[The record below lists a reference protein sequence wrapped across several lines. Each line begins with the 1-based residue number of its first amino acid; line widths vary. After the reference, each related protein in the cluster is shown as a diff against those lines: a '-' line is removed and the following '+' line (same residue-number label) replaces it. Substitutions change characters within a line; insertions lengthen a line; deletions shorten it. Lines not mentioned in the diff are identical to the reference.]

1 METRGKP
8 LFHCVSWDVEKQNET
23 RIVLVSNVFCTFA
36 PTYIRMMN
44 KYISTWII
52 ALVLLLTSCS
62 DGEVMDRLDHIK
74 SVGDNDPVTAL
85 AMLDS
90 LEVDIRQESEYVK
103 NKYDLLRVRLN
114 DKADNMP
121 SSDIMIKQLVAYFNN
136 EGTTREKQEVNYY
149 AGSVYRDLQDTPRA
163 LEYFFKSLDY
173 AFENEGCDSIMLR
186 NTYSNL
192 NYLYYGVQDYPNALD
207 MALKELEICQK
218 TKSDIILPY
227 MHIGASYLAL
237 DSMRKAETAFD
248 SAYTRVIRSKEVAK
262 HQNTLVHLLNN
273 YSELKCLTKAK
284 DCLSRIDVNP
294 LEDFSGFSC
303 IAFAQYY
310 ESDGKT
316 DSAAIYCK
324 RILDD
329 GTGIDNM
336 YDAAKLLYCIYAKSG
351 DINNASHYAEI
362 YMQLSDSLDFGK
374 RQELAATV
382 NNEYQYHLDQKKE
395 LELQEKEKR
404 YKSTLVI
411 ISLLAILLVSL
422 AYILYIRKRN
432 KHLHEVVRLSAELQ
446 RVSGDE
452 QQLRKDIEQKESEL
466 EKSKKSLEKTSE
478 ELNDVKQELQRVN
491 AELSNYDEALKA
503 KEQQLSEKMNQ
514 NMTFIKLLH
523 QSELE
528 GKAEDVIYAIRQSST
543 GKKNM
548 KAADWKQLYQAVDE
562 LYPTFKDKLLKE
574 LGTFTEQQM
583 QVCYLIRIGLSKPQ
597 IQNMTNLSRVTV
609 WRWVKKY
616 DWVVDSESVD
626 TSKRDA
632 LADA

>member
-1 METRGKP
+1 
-8 LFHCVSWDVEKQNET
+8 
-23 RIVLVSNVFCTFA
+23 
-36 PTYIRMMN
+36 MMN
-44 KYISTWII
+44 KFVSAWII
-52 ALVLLLTSCS
+52 TLMLLLMACS

-74 SVGDNDPVTAL
+74 SVGDSDPVTAL

-90 LEVDIRQESEYVK
+90 LEVDIRQKSEYVK

-114 DKADNMP
+114 DKADNLP
-121 SSDIMIKQLVAYFNN
+121 SSDIMIKQLVAYFSK

-173 AFENEGCDSIMLR
+173 AMDNDECDSIMLR

-192 NYLYYGVQDYPNALD
+192 NYLYYGVQDYPNGID
-207 MALKELEICQK
+207 MAMKELEICQK
-218 TKSDIILPY
+218 TKSDVISPY
-227 MHIGASYLAL
+227 MHIGTSYLAL
-237 DSMRKAETAFD
+237 KNNRQAEAAFD
-248 SAYTRVIRSKEVAK
+248 SAYAQVIHSNNIAK
-262 HQNTLVHLLNN
+262 HQNTLIYLLND
-273 YSELKCLTKAK
+273 YSQLKCYAKAK
-284 DCLSRIDVNP
+284 DCLSKIDVNP
-294 LEDFSGFSC
+294 LEDFSAFPC
-303 IAFAQYY
+303 IAFAYYY
-310 ESDGKT
+310 ELVGKN

-324 RILDD
+324 RVLDD
-329 GTGIDNM
+329 ETDIETK
-336 YDAAKLLYCIYAKSG
+336 YDAAKFIYYIYDKSG
-351 DINNASHYAEI
+351 DVNNASHYAKM

-382 NNEYQYHLDQKKE
+382 NNEHQYHLDQKKE
-395 LELQEKEKR
+395 QELQEKEKQ
-404 YKSTLVI
+404 YKSVLIMV
-411 ISLLAILLVSL
+411 SLLAILLVSI
-422 AYILYIRKRN
+422 AYILYIRRRN
-432 KHLHEVVRLSAELQ
+432 KHLHEVIRLSAELQ
-446 RVSGDE
+446 RVSHDE
-452 QQLRKDIEQKESEL
+452 LQLRKDIEKKESEL
-466 EKSKKSLEKTSE
+466 EKSKKSLEKSSE
-478 ELNDVKQELQRVN
+478 ELNDLKQELQRVN

-616 DWVVDSESVD
+616 NWVVDSESVD